1 MNWGSAAEFFAMGGY
16 GLYVGGSFG
25 VTFAALLIE
34 TQLARKRFADTRRL
48 LRRELAADREAL
60 TEHAGR
66 RP

>member
-1 MNWGSAAEFFAMGGY
+1 MNWGSAAEFLAMGGY
-16 GLYVGGSFG
+16 GLYVWGSFG
-25 VTFAALLIE
+25 VTAAALLIE

-60 TEHAGR
+60 NEHASR